1 MAKTKN
7 TIEVLVSHN
16 QEINGKAVKP
26 GDTVSVSPRLAKVLA
41 SRGAVQ
47 FKSDKD
53 REQAA
58 TVAAAQA
65 GTTPAPTTTRNGGK

>member
-1 MAKTKN
+1 MAKAKN
-7 TIEVLVSHN
+7 TIEVTVSHN

-26 GDTVSVSPRLAKVLA
+26 GDTVSVEPRLARLLA

-47 FKSDKD
+47 FNSDKD
-53 REQAA
+53 REKAT

-65 GTTPAPTTTRNGGK
+65 GATPAPTTTRNGGK